1 MTYAP
6 SHFAIAGLF
15 VWVTMGEKRR
25 TEFSEGKKGHFLL
38 LNFVTVIPDFDFV
51 FFFHRGPSHS
61 FFGPIILLLIG
72 IIGRKILADKRDDFA
87 FYGDMIILAAV
98 FWQLHIILDLGF
110 GPAAL
115 FWPVSEEYYTFWFD
129 VETSI
134 KPVGFLP
141 FIITGFKMGVDRLS
155 PEEGRL
161 TYVYNWSTE
170 ERIARYGSEPVVW
183 GISDIFFH
191 ILIFFVWIML
201 VGRKVIPTVLSSWLT
216 TSKANE
222 YLALLQNRLAI
233 LAALIIFLAFA
244 VGPMQGNMRIENEE
258 KYATQMFIGPR
269 RFAPAIWLNIN
280 LDRIT
285 TGTAIVEINKGS
297 SGMLGLVQ
305 LSQMEVQN
313 ISTTLFEGWNQ
324 SLAISEEE
332 NSTSSVQSIS
342 MAPDFPT
349 NYSDMLNNIKFRT
362 DYLTSSLDGTR
373 LGPMA
378 LNAGEA
384 SIFVYVHTWDLSS
397 FQSGPWE
404 VRLVVK
410 TTADRTF
417 EYAIAGLIGAFG
429 ILVLIIPV
437 VRNRYSAP

>member
-25 TEFSEGKKGHFLL
+25 KEFSERKKGHFLL
-38 LNFVTVIPDFDFV
+38 LNFVTLIPDFDFV

-61 FFGPIILLLIG
+61 LFGPIILLLIG
-72 IIGRKILADKRDDFA
+72 IIGRKILAEKRDDYA

-115 FWPVSEEYYTFWFD
+115 FWPVSEEYYTFWFT

-134 KPVGFLP
+134 KPVGFFP

-191 ILIFFVWIML
+191 ILIFIVWIML
-201 VGRKVIPTVLSSWLT
+201 VGRKVIPTVPSSWLT
-216 TSKANE
+216 TSKVNE
-222 YLALLQNRLAI
+222 YFTLLQNRLAI
-233 LAALIIFLAFA
+233 LAVFIIFLAFA
-244 VGPMQGNMRIENEE
+244 VGPMQGDMRLENE
-258 KYATQMFIGPR
+258 KSYATQMIIGPR
-269 RFAPAIWLNIN
+269 RFSPAIWLNIN
-280 LDRIT
+280 LDQIT
-285 TGTAIVEINKGS
+285 TGTTIVEINKGG

-305 LSQMEVQN
+305 LSQKEVQN
-313 ISTTLFEGWNQ
+313 ISLTLFEGWNQ

-332 NSTSSVQSIS
+332 NSTSSLQSIS

-349 NYSDMLNNIKFRT
+349 NYSELVQDIRYKT
-362 DYLTSSLDGTR
+362 SYIASSLDGTR
-373 LGPMA
+373 LGPMT
-378 LNAGEA
+378 LNPGEA
-384 SIFVYVHTWDLSS
+384 SIFAYVHTWDLGS

-404 VRLVVK
+404 VRIIVK
-410 TTADRTF
+410 TSADRTL

-429 ILVLIIPV
+429 TFLLFIPI
-437 VRNRYSAP
+437 VRYRTRSS